1 MITISETQ
9 NRQSSVLTFFYIN
22 NKLFRLFLK
31 MSQVFEKIFSYDKK
45 TAKTETNL
53 LKEKHYQGKQNGIE
67 LLIFKSIFDL
77 FQ

>member
-1 MITISETQ
+1 
-9 NRQSSVLTFFYIN
+9 
-22 NKLFRLFLK
+22 
-31 MSQVFEKIFSYDKK
+31 MSQVFEKVFSYDKK

-67 LLIFKSIFDL
+67 VLIFKSIFDL